1 MSPSAQTNRSSSYG
15 QPQTAAA
22 AEIPKSTSP
31 KWDSRNRPFISPAQ
45 LQQLRR
51 ADPSPHTPTKD
62 FRSQPHDMLASSS
75 TLTSSSQHTG
85 PSSPAPPPKP
95 PAHGRS
101 TSFFSTFLGSRS
113 SSNAEPVQSH
123 HQHSQSLLVG
133 RAATQRAGT
142 DELGRIPTRD
152 NPPPQPD
159 IQPTPSR
166 SSIDRRP
173 TTQQQP
179 AAPLH
184 PEIRS
189 VVGLTVAHAHKIYH
203 SGPLVRRIERLPD
216 GHRPTKDEGWR
227 EVWGQLGGTTFSIW
241 DMKEIEDAR
250 QRGTE
255 VPPTYINIT
264 DAVSLSFAF
273 CG

>member
-1 MSPSAQTNRSSSYG
+1 MSG
-15 QPQTAAA
+15 QQLQPARD
-22 AEIPKSTSP
+22 IPKSTSP
-31 KWDSRNRPFISPAQ
+31 IWDSRNRPFISPAQ

-51 ADPSPHTPTKD
+51 AEQLSPNTPNKD
-62 FRSQPHDMLASSS
+62 FSSSDMLPSTSS
-75 TLTSSSQHTG
+75 T
-85 PSSPAPPPKP
+85 PPKP

-101 TSFFSTFLGSRS
+101 TSFFSTFLGKGS
-113 SSNAEPVQSH
+113 SSGGNTSEGNST
-123 HQHSQSLLVG
+123 HQHSQSLQVG
-133 RAATQRAGT
+133 RPPQRAGTT

-152 NPPPQPD
+152 NNKAPD
-159 IQPTPSR
+159 IQPTSR
-166 SSIDRRP
+166 TSIDRRP
-173 TTQQQP
+173 TAAQP
-179 AAPLH
+179 PPLH

-241 DMKEIEDAR
+241 DMQEIEEAR
-250 QRGTE
+250 QQGTE

-264 DAVSLSFAF
+264 DAVSVYLFWFVRLGRF
-273 CG
+273 CFVWT